1 MKRSTIL
8 FAIVIFVAMSA
19 PLWGQEMEYV
29 GSTLFAGTIRSVEI
43 SNGYAYC
50 AGDHS
55 LQIFLTSDPEN
66 PSLASGYRF
75 LSEVEYAFVHD
86 DFAYVIGDSADIHII
101 EVSDPANPIALNP
114 INIDC
119 PTWIHFEGNLAH
131 VSTCSTGIYI
141 YDISDPANP
150 LMEGQYLE
158 DWGGFSQIFVRDHF
172 AYLSYASEFIIIDIS
187 DWDNPSFAGS
197 YEAPAR
203 ITEMQV
209 IESYCYILWFDW
221 EIGSGIQIIDI
232 SDLYN
237 PFMIG
242 SISVNSAN
250 DFSVIGNYAYILGNI
265 LEIFDIS
272 DRSSPILIGTFPAR
286 DFWITVNSDYAYIAG
301 ISFGILDVSDPY
313 NPVRQGNYHL
323 PGHVADVFVV
333 RDYAYTANFIYD
345 IYVVDIEDPEN
356 ATPVGRYESF
366 GLFHDVFV
374 SYPYAYYLA
383 RPFQF
388 KIFDIS
394 DPYNPVLLSSEF
406 YLIDPDE
413 VYVKDDRAYIAAGVW
428 GLTIMDVSDPGDPF
442 VISTY
447 DDLTNSYEISVVDG
461 YAYINDDWDVDG
473 DLKIINI
480 ENPED
485 PYLTAVIDFPATDIF
500 IHGNYAYISSTGPAL
515 LIFDITDRSDPIFI
529 GSYDGIASAEAV
541 YVSGIFAYLIS
552 ENSIELVDVS
562 NPWNPEGIENYSH
575 LTEPSQISVSEDY
588 IFVADRYSLEIL
600 RLTQTD
606 IDEEGI
612 ELPQAFSFS
621 QNYPN
626 PFNAAT
632 TIRYALPEEAE
643 VSIEIYDI
651 LGRRIQTLVAG
662 KQSAGTHTVVW
673 EAKDVSS
680 GVYFY
685 RIEAGEYSQTQK
697 CVLLK

>member
-1 MKRSTIL
+1 MKCIAIIL
-8 FAIVIFVAMSA
+8 MLGCLFPTA
-19 PLWGQEMEYV
+19 LLRGQEVEYV
-29 GSTLFAGTIRSVEI
+29 GSTLFAGLIRSVEI

-55 LQIFLTSDPEN
+55 LQIFSISDPEN

-101 EVSDPANPIALNP
+101 EISDPTNPIALNP

-150 LMEGQYLE
+150 LLEGQYLE
-158 DWGGFSQIFVRDHF
+158 DWGGFSQIFIRDHF
-172 AYLSYASEFIIIDIS
+172 AYLSYASEFIIIDVS
-187 DWDNPSFAGS
+187 EWDNPSFAGS

-203 ITEMQV
+203 IKEMQV
-209 IESYCYILWFDW
+209 IGNYCYILWFNW

-232 SDLYN
+232 SDLYD

-242 SISVNSAN
+242 SISVNSAH
-250 DFSVIGNYAYILGNI
+250 DFSVIGDYAYILGNN

-272 DRSSPILIGTFPAR
+272 DPSSPILIGTFPAN
-286 DFWITVNSDYAYIAG
+286 DFWITVDSDNAYIAG

-313 NPVRQGNYHL
+313 NPVRTGSYHL
-323 PGHVADVFVV
+323 PGWVKDVFIVG
-333 RDYAYTANFIYD
+333 DYAYTANSIFD
-345 IYVVDIEDPEN
+345 IYVVDIGDPEN
-356 ATPVGRYESF
+356 ATPVGRDSSF
-366 GLFHDVFV
+366 GIFSDVFV

-383 RPFQF
+383 RPFGF
-388 KIFDIS
+388 NIFDIS
-394 DPYNPVLLSSEF
+394 DPHNPVLLSSEF
-406 YLIDPDE
+406 YPGDPDE

-428 GLTIMDVSDPGDPF
+428 GLVIMDVSDPGDPF

-447 DDLTNSYEISVVDG
+447 DDLTDSYEISVVDG
-461 YAYINDDWDVDG
+461 YAYINDDRDEDG

-500 IHGNYAYISSTGPAL
+500 IDGNYAYIGSTGPAL
-515 LIFDITDRSDPIFI
+515 LIFDIMDRSDPIFI

-562 NPWNPEGIENYSH
+562 NPWNPEGIDNYSR
-575 LTEPSQISVSEDY
+575 LTAPSQISVSEGY

-600 RLTQTD
+600 RLAQTD
-606 IDEEGI
+606 IDEDG
-612 ELPQAFSFS
+612 LGMPQAFSLS
-621 QNYPN
+621 PNYPN
-626 PFNAAT
+626 PFNAST
-632 TIRYALPEEAE
+632 TIKYALPEEAE
-643 VSIEIYDI
+643 VTINVYDI
-651 LGRRIQTLVAG
+651 LGRRIETLVSG
-662 KQSAGTHTVVW
+662 KQPAGSHSVVW
-673 EAKDVSS
+673 DAKDVSS

-685 RIEAGEYSQTQK
+685 RIEAGEYSQTEK